1 MANFIIW
8 RLTKGVR
15 VTGQTVVY
23 QHGSSRISG
32 GSTGSHVTGSG
43 HDRKWRQ
50 SHDRKWSRAH
60 AQSVPALF
68 SYYSSSTKCIIAH
81 DRHDYRMW
89 RHVTPKVFSVGSCTI
104 SALVEQFHR
113 KSRHQTSPVVLPL
126 EITWSEVPLGCSLG
140 RPRPITLSFSSP
152 FTGYLPL
159 SRHKGQITQHNN
171 YKFVVFRYR
180 LCCVVLQVV
189 YQVRVLTV
197 GGTK

>member
-89 RHVTPKVFSVGSCTI
+89 RHVTPKGI
-104 SALVEQFHR
+104 
-113 KSRHQTSPVVLPL
+113 PL
-126 EITWSEVPLGCSLG
+126 EGCAQG
-140 RPRPITLSFSSP
+140 TFD
-152 FTGYLPL
+152 PL
-159 SRHKGQITQHNN
+159 SHPKEGFGYRAKMIFFL
-171 YKFVVFRYR
+171 FVKVILFNCKI
-180 LCCVVLQVV
+180 L
-189 YQVRVLTV
+189 
-197 GGTK
+197 

>member
-8 RLTKGVR
+8 RLTKDVR

-89 RHVTPKVFSVGSCTI
+89 RHVTPKGI
-104 SALVEQFHR
+104 
-113 KSRHQTSPVVLPL
+113 PL
-126 EITWSEVPLGCSLG
+126 EGCAHG
-140 RPRPITLSFSSP
+140 TFD
-152 FTGYLPL
+152 PL
-159 SRHKGQITQHNN
+159 SHPIEGFGSRAKMRCFF
-171 YKFVVFRYR
+171 FVKVILFNCKI
-180 LCCVVLQVV
+180 L
-189 YQVRVLTV
+189 
-197 GGTK
+197 